1 MSTSTLVILAGVVL
15 GGYAVY
21 LQRRLYFLQYLFFC
35 RFPISVALILAV
47 LLPASIVVWLED
59 VLGNLAD
66 LGFLG
71 IMFTAWFAMHAAW
84 VVLFSL
90 WMLLET
96 IPRRAKVGF
105 VREGLQIPIAPPQ
118 STKRQ
123 RLIADLRSWPLRV
136 VLAVHRLTRGEP
148 HTLSLWALFWYSLL
162 AAPLIVA
169 IVWKSTTAGGTS
181 AGANTLAALLGV
193 ALAWAVRLA
202 VFRLTGGA
210 PTIIERPL
218 EGFIKRIDASV
229 ERRADAAPAARK
241 RDQPQRG
248 LTYELAP
255 QEVLDR
261 RRARALAF
269 MLLTWGFYV
278 AGAFLL
284 SPNRPAWMADNIP
297 VLLTVLLLLTLACL
311 LLSWVAAVVDVM
323 RVPVSLSL
331 FLVLF
336 VSFQAFD
343 KDHYYRP
350 TPPAVGSGPEALT
363 PEQLIE
369 RWSQDHAAEPGPV
382 MVVIATSGGGITAA
396 RWTADV
402 LTAAR
407 WTADVLTRLQHEVG
421 APFGDSI
428 ALVSSVS
435 GGGVGAMYFIDR
447 YRDGNSPAGAD
458 LCSIKDAS
466 AASSLSAT
474 SWGFL
479 YRDMWSI
486 LPGMP
491 GEKDRGWA
499 LERAW
504 SRQMDDGGA
513 TLREWRDDARAGHR
527 PVPVFN
533 ATVAET
539 GRRFLLTPLSLPGR
553 GADESSLWY
562 AENFTDL
569 YPDWDLPVVSAAR
582 LSATFPWVSPI
593 ARPARDTV
601 DSGIAYHLADGG
613 YFDNHGVATA
623 VDFLRTVKRELAPAV
638 DGPGQDDAGRARL
651 KILLIQIRAAQASVR
666 DPGEGGG
673 FTYAIAGPG
682 ITMLQVRAATQVARN
697 EVELE
702 LLRESW
708 PAHIDFYTEVF
719 DAGPAGPLSW
729 HLTTADIAELE
740 AVWASD
746 ELDDT
751 LRRVKE
757 LFGDRTPLKGPIVCG
772 S

>member
-71 IMFTAWFAMHAAW
+71 IMFTTWFAMHAAW

-96 IPRRAKVGF
+96 IPRRARVGF

-118 STKRQ
+118 SNKRQ
-123 RLIADLRSWPLRV
+123 RMIADLRSWPLRII
-136 VLAVHRLTRGEP
+136 LAVHRLTRGEP
-148 HTLSLWALFWYSLL
+148 NTLSLWALFWYSLL

-169 IVWKSTTAGGTS
+169 IVWKSTTAGGTDV
-181 AGANTLAALLGV
+181 GANILAALLGV
-193 ALAWAVRLA
+193 VLAWAVRLA

-218 EGFIKRIDASV
+218 EGLIKIIDASV
-229 ERRADAAPAARK
+229 KRRADAAPAAGK

-248 LTYELAP
+248 LTYELVP
-255 QEVLDR
+255 QEVLDC

-269 MLLTWGFYV
+269 MLLTSSFYI

-284 SPNRPAWMADNIP
+284 SPNRPVWMSDNIP
-297 VLLTVLLLLTLACL
+297 VLLTVLLLLSLACL

-323 RVPVSLSL
+323 RVPVFLSL
-331 FLVLF
+331 FIVLF

-350 TPPAVGSGPEALT
+350 TPPAVGSGAEALT

-369 RWSQDHAAEPGPV
+369 RWSQDHAAEPDPV
-382 MVVIATSGGGITAA
+382 MVVIATSGGGI
-396 RWTADV
+396 
-402 LTAAR
+402 TAAR

-447 YRDGNSPAGAD
+447 YRDGNSPLAAD
-458 LCSIKDAS
+458 LCSIKDA
-466 AASSLSAT
+466 AATSSLSAT

-479 YRDMWSI
+479 YRDLWSI

-504 SRQMDDGGA
+504 SRQMDDSGA
-513 TLREWRDDARAGHR
+513 TLREWRDDARAGRR

-553 GADESSLWY
+553 GSDESSLWY
-562 AENFTDL
+562 AENFNDL
-569 YPDWDLPVVSAAR
+569 YPDWDLPVATAAR
-582 LSATFPWVSPI
+582 LSATFPWISPI

-601 DSGIAYHLADGG
+601 DNSIAYHLADGG

-638 DGPGQDDAGRARL
+638 DGPDQDDAGRARL
-651 KILLIQIRAAQASVR
+651 KILLIQIRAAQASER
-666 DPGEGGG
+666 DSGEGGG
-673 FTYAIAGPG
+673 FIYAIAGPG

-708 PAHIDFYTEVF
+708 PPHIGFYTEVF

-729 HLTTADIAELE
+729 HLTAADIAELE
-740 AVWASD
+740 AVWVSD
-746 ELDDT
+746 ELDDA
-751 LRRVKE
+751 LRRVKA
-757 LFGDRTPLKGPIVCG
+757 LFGDQTPLRGPLACG

>member
-35 RFPISVALILAV
+35 RFPISVALLLAV
-47 LLPASIVVWLED
+47 VLPFSIVVWLED

-71 IMFTAWFAMHAAW
+71 IVFTTWFAMHAAW

-105 VREGLQIPIAPPQ
+105 VREGLQIPIEPPG

-123 RLIADLRSWPLRV
+123 HLITALRSWPLRFA
-136 VLAVHRLTRGEP
+136 LAVHRLTRGEP
-148 HTLSLWALFWYSLL
+148 HTLSVWALFWYSLL
-162 AAPLIVA
+162 AAPLIIA

-181 AGANTLAALLGV
+181 VWANSGAALLGV
-193 ALAWAVRLA
+193 VLAWVVRLA

-218 EGFIKRIDASV
+218 EGFIRRIDASV
-229 ERRADAAPAARK
+229 ERRANAAPAARK

-248 LTYELAP
+248 LTYELVP

-269 MLLTWGFYV
+269 MLLTWGFYI

-284 SPNRPAWMADNIP
+284 SPNRPAWVSGNIP

-323 RVPVSLSL
+323 RVPVFLSL
-331 FLVLF
+331 FIVLF

-350 TPPAVGSGPEALT
+350 TPPAAGLGPEALT

-382 MVVIATSGGGITAA
+382 MVVVATSGGGI
-396 RWTADV
+396 
-402 LTAAR
+402 TAAR

-447 YRDGNSPAGAD
+447 YRDGNSPGAAD
-458 LCSIKDAS
+458 LCGIKDAS

-513 TLREWRDDARAGHR
+513 TLRKWRDDAREGRR

-539 GRRFLLTPLSLPGR
+539 GRRFLLTPLSLGGR
-553 GADESSLWY
+553 GPDESSLWY
-562 AENFTDL
+562 AENFNDL
-569 YPDWDLPVVSAAR
+569 YPDWDLPIATAAR
-582 LSATFPWVSPI
+582 LSATFPWISPI

-601 DSGIAYHLADGG
+601 DDSIAYHLADGG

-638 DGPGQDDAGRARL
+638 EGPDQDDAGRARL
-651 KILLIQIRAAQASVR
+651 KILLIQIRAAEATALDS
-666 DPGEGGG
+666 GEGGG
-673 FTYAIAGPG
+673 FIYAIAGPG

-719 DAGPAGPLSW
+719 DVGPAGPLSW
-729 HLTTADIAELE
+729 HLTAAGIAELE
-740 AVWASD
+740 AVWVND
-746 ELDDT
+746 ELDDA

-757 LFGDRTPLKGPIVCG
+757 LFGDQTPLKGPLACG

>member
-1 MSTSTLVILAGVVL
+1 MSISTLVILTGVAF
-15 GGYAVY
+15 GAYAIY
-21 LQRRLYFLQYLFFC
+21 LQRRVYFLQYLFFC
-35 RFPISVALILAV
+35 RFPISVAIILAV
-47 LLPASIVVWLED
+47 VLPASIVVWLED

-71 IMFTAWFAMHAAW
+71 IMFTAWFAIHTAW

-96 IPRRAKVGF
+96 IPRRTRVGF
-105 VREGLQIPIAPPQ
+105 VREGLQIPIEPPG
-118 STKRQ
+118 STKR
-123 RLIADLRSWPLRV
+123 RHLIAGLRSLPLRFA
-136 VLAVHRLTRGEP
+136 LALHALTRGELR
-148 HTLSLWALFWYSLL
+148 TLTVRALFWYSLL
-162 AAPLIVA
+162 AAPLIGAV
-169 IVWKSTTAGGTS
+169 VWKSTTAGGS
-181 AGANTLAALLGV
+181 SVWVNIGAALLGV

-210 PTIIERPL
+210 PTIVERPL
-218 EGFIKRIDASV
+218 EGLIKRIDAAV
-229 ERRADAAPAARK
+229 ARRADAAPAARQ

-255 QEVLDR
+255 QEVFDR

-269 MLLTWGFYV
+269 VALTSGFYI

-284 SPNRPAWMADNIP
+284 SPNRPAWMTSDIP
-297 VLLTVLLLLTLACL
+297 VLLTVLLLLTLGCL

-323 RVPVSLSL
+323 RIPVFL
-331 FLVLF
+331 FLFIMLF

-350 TPPAVGSGPEALT
+350 IPPAANLTAELLT

-369 RWSQDHAAEPGPV
+369 RWSQDHAAEPEPV
-382 MVVIATSGGGITAA
+382 MVVVAASGGGITAA

-402 LTAAR
+402 LT
-407 WTADVLTRLQHEVG
+407 RLQHEIG

-447 YRDGNSPAGAD
+447 YRDGNSPTPAD
-458 LCSIKDAS
+458 LCGIKNAS
-466 AASSLSAT
+466 ATSSLSAT
-474 SWGFL
+474 SWGLL
-479 YRDMWSI
+479 YRDVWTI

-504 SRQMDDGGA
+504 SRQMNDGGA
-513 TLREWRDDARAGHR
+513 TLRSWRDDARQGRR

-539 GRRFLLTPLSLPGR
+539 GRRFLLTPLSLEPR
-553 GADESSLWY
+553 ESSESSLWY

-569 YPDWDLPVVSAAR
+569 YPAWDLPIASAAR
-582 LSATFPWVSPI
+582 LSATFPWISPI

-601 DSGIAYHLADGG
+601 DDSIAYHLADGG

-623 VDFLRTVKRELAPAV
+623 VDFLRTVKRELAPAIEE
-638 DGPGQDDAGRARL
+638 DPEDRPGRVHL
-651 KILLIQIRAAQASVR
+651 KVLLIQIRAAEIAALDS
-666 DPGEGGG
+666 GEGGG
-673 FTYAIAGPG
+673 FTYAVAGPA
-682 ITMLQVRAATQVARN
+682 ITMLQVRAATQMARN
-697 EVELE
+697 QVELE

-708 PAHIDFYTEVF
+708 PAQIEFHTEVF
-719 DAGPAGPLSW
+719 DVGPAGPLSW
-729 HLTTADIAELE
+729 HLTAADIAELE
-740 AVWASD
+740 AVWADD
-746 ELDDT
+746 ELESA
-751 LRRVKE
+751 LRRVKA
-757 LFGDRTPLKGPIVCG
+757 LFGDQTPLKSPLACG

>member
-1 MSTSTLVILAGVVL
+1 MSISTLVILAGVAF
-15 GGYAVY
+15 GGYAIY
-21 LQRRLYFLQYLFFC
+21 LQRRIYLLQYLFFC

-47 LLPASIVVWLED
+47 VLPASIVVWLED

-71 IMFTAWFAMHAAW
+71 IMFTAWLAIHTAW

-96 IPRRAKVGF
+96 IPGRAKVGF
-105 VREGLQIPIAPPQ
+105 VREGLQIPIEPPE

-123 RLIADLRSWPLRV
+123 HLIADFRSSPLRFA
-136 VLAVHRLTRGEP
+136 LALHRLTRGELR
-148 HTLSLWALFWYSLL
+148 TLSVRALFWYALL

-169 IVWKSTTAGGTS
+169 VVWKSTTVGGTS
-181 AGANTLAALLGV
+181 VWANIGAALLGV
-193 ALAWAVRLA
+193 ALAWVVRLV
-202 VFRLTGGA
+202 VFRLTGGT
-210 PTIIERPL
+210 PTIVERPL
-218 EGFIKRIDASV
+218 ETLVKKIDALV
-229 ERRADAAPAARK
+229 ERRADAAPAARQ

-269 MLLTWGFYV
+269 VVLTSGFYI

-284 SPNRPAWMADNIP
+284 SPNRPAWMTGDIP

-311 LLSWVAAVVDVM
+311 LLSWVAAALDVM
-323 RVPVSLSL
+323 RVPVFLSL
-331 FLVLF
+331 FIVLF

-350 TPPAVGSGPEALT
+350 IPPAPALAAEPLT

-369 RWSQDHAAEPGPV
+369 RWSQDHASEPEPV
-382 MVVIATSGGGITAA
+382 MVVVASSGGGITAA

-402 LTAAR
+402 LT
-407 WTADVLTRLQHEVG
+407 RLQHEIG

-447 YRDGNSPAGAD
+447 YRDGNSPAAAD
-458 LCSIKDAS
+458 LCGIKDAS

-479 YRDMWSI
+479 YRDLWSI

-513 TLREWRDDARAGHR
+513 TLRSWRDDARQGRR

-539 GRRFLLTPLSLPGR
+539 GRRFLLTPLSLGR
-553 GADESSLWY
+553 REPNESSLWY
-562 AENFTDL
+562 AENFNDL
-569 YPDWDLPVVSAAR
+569 YPGWDLPIVSAAR
-582 LSATFPWVSPI
+582 LSATFPWISPI

-601 DSGIAYHLADGG
+601 DSNIAYHLADGG

-623 VDFLRTVKRELAPAV
+623 VDFLRTVKRELAPPV
-638 DGPGQDDAGRARL
+638 EGTDEDRPGRVRL
-651 KILLIQIRAAQASVR
+651 KILLIQIRAAEIAALDS
-666 DPGEGGG
+666 GEGGG
-673 FTYAIAGPG
+673 FIYAIAGPG

-708 PAHIDFYTEVF
+708 PAQIDFHTEVF
-719 DAGPAGPLSW
+719 DVGPAGPLSW
-729 HLTTADIAELE
+729 HLTAADIAELE
-740 AVWASD
+740 AVWTSD
-746 ELDDT
+746 ELDDA
-751 LRRVKE
+751 LLRVKA
-757 LFGDRTPLKGPIVCG
+757 LFGDETPLKGPLACG